1 MNENDIEIAR
11 EYISTLSNRNPD
23 VPLRF
28 KRRGYTL
35 YESDGGVFFAVK
47 KGAPDEAHALAST
60 AAQGDPDAND
70 VIYHDTDAEVE
81 AEYKVKYGDKT
92 SSNSPTSKNKTL
104 AGQIR
109 KMKE

>member
-11 EYISTLSNRNPD
+11 EYIKPISNRNPR
-23 VPLRF
+23 VPIF
-28 KRRGYTL
+28 YEKIGYKL
-35 YESDGGVFFAVK
+35 YESDGGKFFAVK
-47 KGAPDEAHALAST
+47 KDSPEEAHALAST
-60 AAQGDPDAND
+60 AAQGDPDAID
-70 VIYHDTDAEVE
+70 AIYNDTDSEVE

>member
-47 KGAPDEAHALAST
+47 KNAPDEAHALAST

-70 VIYHDTDAEVE
+70 AIYHDTDAEVE